1 MTIKEFAEKY
11 NLEKRTVDY
20 FTTIG
25 IFHPKEAKSEN
36 TNFKVYRDYDE
47 QCEREAKIVVICLA
61 AGMKSEDILTW
72 TKVILYDTS
81 GKIPSMMRKFFT
93 ELIDAEK
100 AKATRL
106 YDDALMYIEKG
117 I

>member
-1 MTIKEFAEKY
+1 MTIKEFAKKY

-36 TNFKVYRDYDE
+36 TTYKVYRDYDE
-47 QCEREAKIVVICLA
+47 RCEREAKIVVICLA
-61 AGMKSEDILTW
+61 AGMKLEDISTW
-72 TKVILYDTS
+72 TKVILNDGDS
-81 GKIPSMMRKFFT
+81 KIPSMMRKFFT
-93 ELIDAEK
+93 ELIEVER
-100 AKATRL
+100 AKATKL
-106 YDDALMYIEKG
+106 YDDALMYIEEG